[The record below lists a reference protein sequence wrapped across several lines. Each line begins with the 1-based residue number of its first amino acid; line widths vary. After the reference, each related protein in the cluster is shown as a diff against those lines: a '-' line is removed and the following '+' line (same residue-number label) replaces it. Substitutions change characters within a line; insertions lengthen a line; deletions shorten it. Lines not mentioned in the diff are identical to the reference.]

1 MSTPPADRPWPPED
15 ADRQIRDAQD
25 GADGA
30 LGAVL
35 EGCRQYLLL
44 VANDQLDAELRDKV
58 GASDLVQD
66 TFLDAQRGFGRFH
79 GTTREELLAWLRRI
93 LLNNLTDARRRY
105 REGGKRD
112 VGREV
117 ALADANGDEL
127 GRDLAREDDSP
138 EGRLAAVEQS
148 ESLRRALDQL
158 PEASRQVIE
167 WRNYEL
173 CSFAEVGRRLG
184 KSEEAAR
191 KVWAR
196 AVEQLQKLL
205 EPPG

>member
-1 MSTPPADRPWPPED
+1 MSSPPADWPWPPED
-15 ADRQIRDAQD
+15 AERQIQDAQL
-25 GADGA
+25 GTDGA
-30 LGAVL
+30 LGQVL

-44 VANDQLDAELRDKV
+44 VANEELEADLRDKV
-58 GASDLVQD
+58 GPSDLVQD

-79 GTTREELLAWLRRI
+79 GRTREELLAWLRRI

-105 REGGKRD
+105 CGGKRD

-117 ALADANGDEL
+117 ALADAPPDEL
-127 GRDLAREDDSP
+127 GRGLAREAESP
-138 EGRLAAVEQS
+138 EGRLAALEQT
-148 ESLRRALDQL
+148 ESLRRALGQL

-191 KVWAR
+191 KVWGR
-196 AVEQLQKLL
+196 AVEQLHRLL
-205 EPPG
+205 EPPE